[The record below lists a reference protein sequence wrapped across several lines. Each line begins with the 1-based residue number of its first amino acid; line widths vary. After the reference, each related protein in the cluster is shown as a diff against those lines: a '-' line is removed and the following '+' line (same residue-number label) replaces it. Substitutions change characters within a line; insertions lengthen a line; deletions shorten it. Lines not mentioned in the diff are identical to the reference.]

1 MDGKLESLNHER
13 ALIDLHHKVVCIL
26 SEVLRVDL
34 DPAIEDIS
42 RSEVAEWDSINHLR
56 LVLELEE
63 AFQIALSD
71 DEASELITLRDV
83 EALLVRHGMLRS
95 TELGS

>member
-1 MDGKLESLNHER
+1 MDDKLESLHHER
-13 ALIDLHHKVVCIL
+13 AFRDLHHKVVGIL
-26 SEVLRVDL
+26 SEVLQVEL
-34 DPAIEDIS
+34 DPTTEDVS
-42 RSEVAEWDSINHLR
+42 RRDIADWDSINHLR
-56 LVLELEE
+56 FVLELEE

-71 DEASELITLRDV
+71 DETAELMTLRDV